1 MCLKCWVFNIN
12 VEFESV
18 SFDSN
23 ASRWKFVFSDNIFVN
38 AEGFWRLLKDK
49 SIHAVSLAHGHQFG
63 LPEPVN
69 LTTLVTKEL
78 TGKKLTRIH
87 VDKNSGDLT
96 LSLSDNIELHIFTTS
111 TVYET
116 YNFTIGKKT
125 YFGTYGGTDLSIL
138 EIE

>member
-1 MCLKCWVFNIN
+1 MLNSKAYPSIPMQV
-12 VEFESV
+12 
-18 SFDSN
+18 
-23 ASRWKFVFSDNIFVN
+23 AGKFVFSDNIFVN

-49 SIHAVSLAHGHQFG
+49 SIHAVSLDHGHQFG

-116 YNFTIGKKT
+116 YNFYYWQKNILWNIWRYRLINIGN
-125 YFGTYGGTDLSIL
+125 
-138 EIE
+138 